1 MFMSKEPKDKPKQIK
16 IHSGTSPHFRRIIAD
31 RVYGTL
37 DSIGLKVI
45 IFSEHNDIE
54 KVIDKEPMD
63 PQEIAL
69 VRTIECELIIKPE
82 QMKALM
88 VWITN
93 KVQDYEAI
101 YGRIP
106 APEEV
111 DSKMEKHYKEK
122 SNKSQDLR

>member
-1 MFMSKEPKDKPKQIK
+1 MSKESKEKPKQIK
-16 IHSGTSPHFRRIIAD
+16 IEATTSPLFRRIIAD

-37 DSIGLKVI
+37 DSIGLKAT

-54 KVIDKEPMD
+54 NIINKEPMT
-63 PQEIAL
+63 PEEIAL

-88 VWITN
+88 VWLTN

-101 YGRIP
+101 YGIIP
-106 APEEV
+106 SPEEV
-111 DSKMEKHYKEK
+111 DSKMEKHYKDK
-122 SNKSQDLR
+122 SKKNQDLR